1 MPIKFSV
8 FIDKIHGQSDTAGM
22 QANAPNAAGA
32 PVLLPSAHSPLCWYD
47 GHGCHDKGCL
57 ETGGGGVCQVSKY
70 LNCCKSFPLPHNRKN
85 TAYLENT
92 SFSRW
97 TFQLWSELDNDSAE
111 DFMSLRPIV
120 NSPLGQFAFESIH
133 PLLDNSPFWQFALL
147 SIRPQADNSLFSQSA
162 LSSIRL
168 YIKQN
173 KNSYWR
179 KK

>member
-22 QANAPNAAGA
+22 QTNAPNAAGA

-70 LNCCKSFPLPHNRKN
+70 LNCCKNFPLPHNRKN

-97 TFQLWSELDNDSAE
+97 TFQLWSELDNVSAE
-111 DFMSLRPIV
+111 VGAVQSWVRFRSFCFWFSKNAVVYMRNEWWIV
-120 NSPLGQFAFESIH
+120 IDCFPKPKTINE
-133 PLLDNSPFWQFALL
+133 L
-147 SIRPQADNSLFSQSA
+147 S
-162 LSSIRL
+162 
-168 YIKQN
+168 
-173 KNSYWR
+173 
-179 KK
+179 